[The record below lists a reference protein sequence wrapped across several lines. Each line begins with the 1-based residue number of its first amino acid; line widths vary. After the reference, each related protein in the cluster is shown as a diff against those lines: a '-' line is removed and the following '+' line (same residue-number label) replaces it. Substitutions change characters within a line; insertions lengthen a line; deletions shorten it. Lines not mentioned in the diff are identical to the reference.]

1 MSTHIKIGKME
12 IFNQNIIGKTDK
24 ICLFYVGKKAK
35 MILSCKSYKEIN
47 SFNAKE
53 ENFRLLRI
61 LLYT

>member
-1 MSTHIKIGKME
+1 ME
-12 IFNQNIIGKTDK
+12 IFNQIIIGKTDK
-24 ICLFYVGKKAK
+24 ICLFCVGKKAK

>member
-1 MSTHIKIGKME
+1 MFILCWKKGK
-12 IFNQNIIGKTDK
+12 NDIILKP
-24 ICLFYVGKKAK
+24 
-35 MILSCKSYKEIN
+35 YKEIN